1 MNANILVVDDEPC
14 IREMLAEYLGK
25 HGFRVWQAESALKAR
40 EVLGKESIDLAVLD
54 ITMPGEDGLS
64 LARHIRE
71 SQTTAV
77 IMLTAADSVTD
88 RVVGLEIGADDY
100 LAKPCD
106 PRELLARI
114 KSVLRRTITSVAE
127 PDQSIAARP
136 AQLVRFGCCQLDLES
151 HRLLSE
157 SGRELPITNGEF
169 DLLKVFATHPNR
181 VLSRD
186 QILDLTQRRSWDPF
200 DRSVDICV
208 TRVRK
213 KIEPNPEHP
222 RFIKTVRGVGYRF
235 VPDGE

>member
-1 MNANILVVDDEPC
+1 MNGSILVVDDEPC
-14 IREMLAEYLGK
+14 IREMLAEYLGL
-25 HGFRVWQAESALKAR
+25 HGFRVLQAESAARAR
-40 EVLGKESIDLAVLD
+40 EIIGREPVDLALLD

-71 SQTTAV
+71 TQALAI
-77 IMLTAADSVTD
+77 IMLTAADSVVD
-88 RVVGLEIGADDY
+88 RIVGLEIGADDY

-114 KSVLRRTITSVAE
+114 KSVLRRTRAPVQKPASTPA
-127 PDQSIAARP
+127 PAPARG
-136 AQLVRFGCCQLDLES
+136 VRFGCCWLDLEN
-151 HRLLSE
+151 HRLLDDAGLE
-157 SGRELPITNGEF
+157 IPITNGEYS
-169 DLLKVFATHPNR
+169 LLKVFAARPNR

-186 QILDLTQRRSWDPF
+186 QLLELIQDRDRDPF
-200 DRSVDICV
+200 DRSIDIRV

-213 KIEPNPEHP
+213 KIEPAPDRP